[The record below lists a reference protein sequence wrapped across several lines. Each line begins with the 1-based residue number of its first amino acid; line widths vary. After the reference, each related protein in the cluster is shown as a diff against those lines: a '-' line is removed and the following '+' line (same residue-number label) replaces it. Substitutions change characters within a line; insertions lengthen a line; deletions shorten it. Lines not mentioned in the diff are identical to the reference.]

1 MTDAPDVRAAE
12 IGARLDV
19 ARDAARE
26 AGALLMRHIGRVSDV
41 VTKTTSVDLVTEVD
55 IASGRAV
62 LTRLLGAFPDD
73 GAITEEPASLE
84 GLKPVPA
91 GEARYVWVVDPL
103 DGTTSYVHTFP
114 YFCVSIAL
122 LRDGRPVAGAIYAP
136 VDDELF
142 AAVEGGPATLN
153 GRPIG
158 VSARRELNEALLVTG
173 FSYDRTWPLE
183 RQIRMQYAFLK
194 RVQGLR
200 RNGAAA
206 LDLCYVAAGRAD
218 GYWELEM
225 KDWDL
230 AAGAVILRA
239 AGGLMTGF
247 DGTDWMPGVTD
258 VVASNGPLH
267 EAMLQVVHDADPGLE
282 PRELPEL

>member
-1 MTDAPDVRAAE
+1 MTDAPEVLASQ
-12 IGARLDV
+12 IGARLD
-19 ARDAARE
+19 AALDAARE
-26 AGALLMRHIGRVSDV
+26 SGELLMRHLGRVDHV
-41 VTKTTSVDLVTEVD
+41 VAKSTSVDLVTEVD

-62 LTRLLGAFPDD
+62 LGRLLAAFPDD
-73 GAITEEPASLE
+73 GAVTEEPSSLE

-91 GEARYVWVVDPL
+91 SDARFVWVVDPL

-122 LRDGRPVAGAIYAP
+122 LLDGRPVAGVIYAP
-136 VDDELF
+136 IDDELF
-142 AAVEGGPATLN
+142 AAAADGPATLN
-153 GRPIG
+153 GRPIA
-158 VSARRELNEALLVTG
+158 VSGRGDLSQALLVTG

-239 AGGLMTGF
+239 AGGRITGF
-247 DGTDWMPGVTD
+247 DGVDWSPGETD

-267 EAMLQVVHDADPGLE
+267 EAMLEVVREADPGRE
-282 PRELPEL
+282 PKELPSL

>member
-12 IGARLDV
+12 IGARLEV
-19 ARDAARE
+19 AREAARE
-26 AGALLMRHIGRVSDV
+26 SGALLMKHIGCVDHV

-62 LTRLLGAFPDD
+62 LTRLLAAFPYD

-84 GLKPVPA
+84 GLKPAPA
-91 GEARYVWVVDPL
+91 GDARFVWVVDPL

-122 LRDGRPVAGAIYAP
+122 LLDGHPVAGVIYAP

-142 AAVEGGPATLN
+142 AAVEGERATLN
-153 GRPIG
+153 GTPIAISSRG
-158 VSARRELNEALLVTG
+158 ELNEALLVTG

-239 AGGLMTGF
+239 AGGRITGF
-247 DGTDWMPGVTD
+247 DGTDWTPGVTD

-267 EAMLQVVHDADPGLE
+267 EAMLEVVRRADPGRE
-282 PRELPEL
+282 PRHLPSI

>member
-1 MTDAPDVRAAE
+1 MTDAADVRAAE
-12 IGARLDV
+12 IGARLEV

-26 AGALLMRHIGRVSDV
+26 AGALLMEHIGRVSHV
-41 VTKTTSVDLVTEVD
+41 VAKTTSVDLVTEVD
-55 IASGRAV
+55 IASGRAI
-62 LTRLLGAFPDD
+62 LTRLLAAFPGD

-84 GLKPVPA
+84 GLKPAHA
-91 GEARYVWVVDPL
+91 GDARFVWVVDPL

-122 LRDGRPVAGAIYAP
+122 LLDGRPVAGAIYAP
-136 VDDELF
+136 ADDELF

-158 VSARRELNEALLVTG
+158 VSARRELSEALLVTG

-239 AGGLMTGF
+239 AGGRITGF
-247 DGTDWMPGVTD
+247 DGADWVGGVAD
-258 VVASNGPLH
+258 VIATNGPLH
-267 EAMLQVVHDADPGLE
+267 EPMLKVVSETDPGRE
-282 PRELPEL
+282 PRELPAL

>member
-1 MTDAPDVRAAE
+1 MTDAPQVLAAE
-12 IGARLDV
+12 IGARLDA

-26 AGALLMRHIGRVSDV
+26 SGELLMRHLGRVDHV
-41 VTKTTSVDLVTEVD
+41 VAKTTSVDLVTEVD

-62 LTRLLGAFPDD
+62 LGRLLAAFPDD
-73 GAITEEPASLE
+73 GAVIEEPASLE

-91 GEARYVWVVDPL
+91 GDARFVWVVDPL

-122 LRDGRPVAGAIYAP
+122 LLDGNPVAGVIHAP

-142 AAVEGGPATLN
+142 AAIEGGPATLN
-153 GRPIG
+153 GRPIT
-158 VSARRELNEALLVTG
+158 VSGRADLNQALLVTG

-194 RVQGLR
+194 RIQGLR

-239 AGGLMTGF
+239 AGGRITGF
-247 DGTDWMPGVTD
+247 DDVDWVPGVTD

-267 EAMLQVVHDADPGLE
+267 EAMLDVVRDADPGRE
-282 PRELPEL
+282 PRELPGL